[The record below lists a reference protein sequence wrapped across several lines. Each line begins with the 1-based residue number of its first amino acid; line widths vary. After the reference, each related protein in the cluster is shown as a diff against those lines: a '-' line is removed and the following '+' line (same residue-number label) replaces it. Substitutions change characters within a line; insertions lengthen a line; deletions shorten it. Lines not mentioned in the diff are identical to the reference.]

1 MGFFDK
7 IKNILFEDDEN
18 DTIPVFSKED
28 VEATE
33 EVVEEKKEEFEPI
46 NTEGATRFKNVK
58 RDIDFSFDE
67 EELFEEVKSNTEEI
81 KIPEEPEVKKEEP
94 VVEQPKAAEVQPE
107 PKKDVFIAFDE
118 AEFERLNSK
127 ISHNEE
133 IARTQLRRDTY
144 RDYKKPEE
152 DAMAIAR
159 RANNNFS
166 STTPTV
172 NPKDGR
178 RDIDRYKI
186 TTKKEEKKPFTPS
199 PVISPV
205 YGILDK
211 NYTKDSIV
219 DKKGGMKR

>member
-81 KIPEEPEVKKEEP
+81 KIPEEPEEKKEEP
-94 VVEQPKAAEVQPE
+94 VVEQPKVAEVQP
-107 PKKDVFIAFDE
+107 
-118 AEFERLNSK
+118 
-127 ISHNEE
+127 
-133 IARTQLRRDTY
+133 
-144 RDYKKPEE
+144 
-152 DAMAIAR
+152 
-159 RANNNFS
+159 
-166 STTPTV
+166 
-172 NPKDGR
+172 
-178 RDIDRYKI
+178 
-186 TTKKEEKKPFTPS
+186 
-199 PVISPV
+199 
-205 YGILDK
+205 
-211 NYTKDSIV
+211 
-219 DKKGGMKR
+219 